1 MSNPLIPCNE
11 CGAEIFDAEE
21 TTAPIEE
28 DFQFQGET
36 ATREVPAKVCP
47 ECGAV
52 TPL

>member
-21 TTAPIEE
+21 TTAAIEQ
-28 DFQFQGET
+28 DYQFGGET
-36 ATREVPAKVCP
+36 ATREVPAKICP